1 MHALKIYNS
10 VNSYKNDKK
19 AIVTIGIFDGV
30 HLGHSKILNRITQ
43 TALDLNCESL
53 VLTFFPH
60 PKMVLEEK
68 SGIKLLNTI
77 DEKVFLIEKTGLD
90 NLIIHPFDKSF
101 SELSAEEF
109 VKNILVEKLNIQKII
124 IGHDH
129 RFGKNRNA
137 NIDDLIHFGKKY
149 NFEVEQ
155 ISAQEINEVSVSSTK
170 IRDAITE
177 GDIDLATEF
186 LGYNYLLTGI
196 VSKGKQL
203 GRTIGYP
210 TANIQIKEDYKLL
223 PKNGVY
229 IAKSVINNKIV
240 FGMMNIGVRPTV
252 DGITQTVEI
261 HFFDFN
267 DDLYEQ
273 EIVVSI
279 LKRIRD
285 EKKFESLDELKDQ
298 LTRDKTTSLAYL
310 TKI

>member
-1 MHALKIYNS
+1 LKIYNS

-43 TALDLNCESL
+43 SALDFNCDSI

-60 PKMVLEEK
+60 PRMILDDK
-68 SGIKLLNTI
+68 SEIKLLNTI
-77 DEKVFLIEKTGLD
+77 NEKVFLIEKTGLS
-90 NLIIHPFDKSF
+90 NLIIHPFNKAF

-109 VKNILVEKLNIQKII
+109 VEKILVEKLNIQKII

-155 ISAQEINEVSVSSTK
+155 ISAEEINEVSISSTK
-170 IRDAITE
+170 IRNALSE
-177 GDIDLATEF
+177 GNIDLATEY

-229 IAKSVINNKIV
+229 IVKSTIKNKTV

-252 DGITQTVEI
+252 NGVTQTIEI
-261 HFFDFN
+261 HFFNYN

-279 LKRIRD
+279 LKRIRN
-285 EKKFESLDELKDQ
+285 EQKFESLDALKDQ
-298 LTRDKTTSLAYL
+298 LALDKATSLAYL
-310 TKI
+310 TKF

>member
-1 MHALKIYNS
+1 MKIYNS

-43 TALDLNCESL
+43 SALNLNCDSL

-60 PKMVLEEK
+60 PRMVLDDNSE
-68 SGIKLLNTI
+68 IKLLNTI
-77 DEKVFLIEKTGLD
+77 NEKVFLIEKTGLS
-90 NLIIHPFDKSF
+90 NLIIHPFNKAF

-109 VKNILVEKLNIQKII
+109 VEKILVEKLNIQKII

-155 ISAQEINEVSVSSTK
+155 ISAQEINEVSISSTK
-170 IRDAITE
+170 IRNALNQ
-177 GDIDLATEF
+177 GNIDLATEY

-196 VSKGKQL
+196 VTKGKQL

-229 IAKSVINNKIV
+229 IVKSIIKNKTV

-252 DGITQTVEI
+252 DGVTQTIEI
-261 HFFDFN
+261 HFFDYN

-285 EKKFESLDELKDQ
+285 EQKFESLAALKDQ
-298 LTRDKTTSLAYL
+298 FALDKATSLAFV